1 MLDLEAAFGEKFF
14 FSLFKTNMSTED
26 SVVHLYLN
34 CTFCIS
40 LNSPTAFCII
50 KTPVSDEAVWVDE
63 AESAS
68 PSLFPGGISGV
79 RGDKVGGISGI
90 SWSVPSLGQLP
101 LQDSGCCLML
111 VSPHL
116 PIL

>member
-50 KTPVSDEAVWVDE
+50 KTPASDEAVWVDE

-90 SWSVPSLGQLP
+90 S
-101 LQDSGCCLML
+101 
-111 VSPHL
+111 
-116 PIL
+116 

>member
-1 MLDLEAAFGEKFF
+1 
-14 FSLFKTNMSTED
+14 MSTED

-101 LQDSGCCLML
+101 LQDSGRCLML